1 MLEKVVYKL
10 KFLLLRK
17 KVRSRL
23 VADFIVEKVILGNFW
38 GKLREKNT
46 KVLSTYF
53 NAYKTRIQK
62 R

>member
-23 VADFIVEKVILGNFW
+23 VADFILEKVILGNFW
-38 GKLREKNT
+38 GKLREKNI
-46 KVLSTYF
+46 KILSTYF

>member
-38 GKLREKNT
+38 GKLREKNI

>member
-23 VADFIVEKVILGNFW
+23 IAEHIVQKVILSNFW
-38 GKLREKNT
+38 GKLR
-46 KVLSTYF
+46 
-53 NAYKTRIQK
+53 
-62 R
+62 